1 MVRSKVYILAGLI
14 VAGFLLVVLRL
25 AYFQIINRDEFLA
38 YIEKQYKA
46 REKVI
51 LPRGTIYDRNG
62 RILSISVPTIDIFA
76 VTRYIK
82 DRHTLARELSRII
95 NVPYPVLIRK
105 LSSGKNYVVLA
116 TGIDK
121 SLKERLLN
129 LRRQLEEWN
138 LGIIESS
145 RRYYPLNQIGGTTI
159 GFVSK
164 VTGKGMEGLELKYD
178 KKLGGGTGDIYLMKD
193 ALGNPF
199 TIEKN
204 ISSEETFDIKLTI
217 DSNIQYIAE
226 TVLAE
231 FVRER
236 RPKEAL
242 ILIVD
247 PNDGRIIA
255 NATYPNYNPNRYWKY
270 RSHRNITFHS
280 AYEPGSLA
288 KPFILAEAVDEGR
301 IDLNKEYY
309 CGEGK
314 IIVDGIRI
322 RDHKKFKYLTPED
335 IIVFSS
341 NVGAIEIAL
350 KLDPEKMYRKL
361 HTLGFGSSTKTFPG
375 EASGILRDDKR
386 PVEIAYAAI
395 GQNWTATA
403 IQIAMAYSAIA
414 NGGYLLKPRFVE
426 EFINRETGE
435 IIKPEKEVIGRV
447 LSEKSVRILQEVLK
461 MVVERGTARKGKSE
475 YFTIA
480 GKTGTAQKYDP
491 AIKALSTEKYYTWF
505 AGYFPAEKPKFTVVI
520 FANEPQKIKKWERIG
535 GGSVSAPVLK
545 KLVNRIMFYYKEKPD
560 KNGNGGQNGN
570 QNPQRN

>member
-14 VAGFLLVVLRL
+14 VAGFFLVILRL
-25 AYFQIINRDEFLA
+25 AYFQIINRDEFLS

-46 REKVI
+46 KEKVI
-51 LPRGTIYDRNG
+51 LPRGTIYDRKG
-62 RILSISVPTIDIFA
+62 RIISISVPTIDVFA
-76 VTRYIK
+76 ITKYIK
-82 DRHTLARELSRII
+82 DQHTLARELSRII
-95 NVPYPVLIRK
+95 NVPYPVLIKK
-105 LSSGKNYVVLA
+105 LNSGKNYVVLA
-116 TGIDK
+116 RGIDK
-121 SLKERLLN
+121 SRKKRLLN

-145 RRYYPLNQIGGTTI
+145 RRYYPLNQIAGTTI

-164 VTGKGMEGLELKYD
+164 INGKGMEGLELKYD
-178 KKLGGGTGDIYLMKD
+178 DKLGGGTQDIYLMKD

-199 TIEKN
+199 TIQKSTPPAE
-204 ISSEETFDIKLTI
+204 IYDIKLTI

-231 FVRER
+231 FVKER
-236 RPKEAL
+236 KPKEAL

-270 RSHRNITFHS
+270 KSHKNITFHN

-288 KPFILAEAVDEGR
+288 KPFILAQAIDER
-301 IDLNKEYY
+301 KIKMDKKYY

-314 IIVDGIRI
+314 IIVDGVRI
-322 RDHKKFKYLTPED
+322 RDHKKFKNLTPEE
-335 IIVFSS
+335 IIIYSS

-350 KLDPEKMYRKL
+350 RLTPEKIYKKL
-361 HTLGFGSSTKTFPG
+361 HNLGFGSSTKTFPG
-375 EASGILRDDKR
+375 EASGILRIDKK
-386 PVEIAYAAI
+386 PVEKAYAAI

-403 IQIAMAYSAIA
+403 IQVAMAYSAVA

-426 EFINRETGE
+426 ELINRETGKV
-435 IIKPEKEVIGRV
+435 IKPEKKVVGRV
-447 LSEKSVRILQEVLK
+447 FSEKSVKILQEILK
-461 MVVERGTARKGKSE
+461 MVVEKGTAKKGKSE
-475 YFTIA
+475 YFSIA

-491 AIKALSTEKYYTWF
+491 TIKALSTEKYYTWF

-520 FANEPQKIKKWERIG
+520 FANEPQQIRKWERIG

-560 KNGNGGQNGN
+560 KKVK
-570 QNPQRN
+570 